1 MTKQSFTVYIKYTL
15 ADVLLFSS
23 LDILPLPD
31 LIIQQQLLIMHSID
45 QKYSTVNC
53 DSVFIKNSAL
63 TDHPYPLK
71 NADDFFLPRV
81 RNDFLKKV
89 PFSAFLCY
97 GMILILILNKLRAS
111 FGLN

>member
-45 QKYSTVNC
+45 QKYSTVNY
-53 DSVFIKNSAL
+53 DG
-63 TDHPYPLK
+63 
-71 NADDFFLPRV
+71 FFL
-81 RNDFLKKV
+81 
-89 PFSAFLCY
+89 
-97 GMILILILNKLRAS
+97 
-111 FGLN
+111 